1 MKTYLA
7 LAAAALVAMGGTASA
22 KSKTAV
28 ISLDGFCDVITLQI
42 NKSLIAGADDPN
54 CNTEYGGGMIGKVK
68 GFGNSIVAGVQS
80 PNAPGYQF
88 VIQLSYP
95 LVTGGAWSVFVTQ
108 DGVTIQPFES
118 GTYTVEGSAA
128 RGMKGATSAFPRQ
141 H

>member
-54 CNTEYGGGMIGKVK
+54 CNTEYGGGMIETVK
-68 GFGNSIVAGVQS
+68 GFGNSIVAGLQTPNSPGHQYVVQ
-80 PNAPGYQF
+80 
-88 VIQLSYP
+88 ISYP
-95 LVTGGAWSVFVTQ
+95 LVSGGAWTAYSTT
-108 DGVTIQPFES
+108 DGVTLSFFNS
-118 GTYTVEGSAA
+118 GTYTVKGSAA
-128 RGMKGATSAFPRQ
+128 RGVKGETSVFQ